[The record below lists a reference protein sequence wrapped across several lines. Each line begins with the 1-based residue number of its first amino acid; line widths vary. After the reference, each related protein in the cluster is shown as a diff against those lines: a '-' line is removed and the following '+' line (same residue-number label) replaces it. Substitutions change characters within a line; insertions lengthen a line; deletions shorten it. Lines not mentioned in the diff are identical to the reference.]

1 MYDLLQVMQQ
11 DGYLSSGELIAL
23 RKTCKELGENPVRIL
38 RSLNIASPE
47 QIQEYLQRYFRVNAL
62 SDKAISMLD
71 ESYQNYIPIDLAIH
85 YSCFGLGEENS
96 ILYVALE
103 DPSDRGAIQ
112 QLRFFLNK
120 RIIGIS
126 ATVFQLAEGL
136 SKIYRVSIP
145 NLKLTTVIERSRGVI
160 GGLRY
165 EAPFEAEAITIGED
179 FAGANLSDYDSDEV
193 SSFVSNSEMG
203 SSGKSEGHKGDDE
216 PSPDISFPEM
226 NSIAKAPDPSIG
238 FIDGSSGEIAA
249 GVLDVEDKPDIEG
262 AGLSMSPPVAEIK
275 EATAPSTEENPPSEA
290 LQSQENQTVEPA
302 EANQENPEE
311 NLLSEEAPLE
321 AAPQEGA
328 ELIEEAPLE
337 TAPQESA
344 ELSEEAPLET
354 APQESAELSEEAPL
368 ETAPQESA
376 ELSEEAQLET
386 ASTEGAELSEEAP
399 LETAPQEGAELS
411 EEAPLETASTEGAE
425 LSEEAP
431 LETAPQ
437 EGAELSEEAPLET
450 ATSEETI
457 SEETIVNNNKEMNE
471 NQISQ
476 LSSLASSALIKISLI
491 NDKDKAIEIMNS
503 ILNSHNVNVTF
514 DENNAYKITGE
525 DFSSSGDLSSVMN
538 QNENPISV
546 ALDPVLKRIL
556 KMNNSA
562 S

>member
-96 ILYVALE
+96 VLYVALE

-145 NLKLTTVIERSRGVI
+145 NLRLTTVIERSRGVI

-193 SSFVSNSEMG
+193 SSFVSNSDMG
-203 SSGKSEGHKGDDE
+203 SSGKSDGHKGDDNE

-249 GVLDVEDKPDIEG
+249 GVLDVEDKPDVEG
-262 AGLSMSPPVAEIK
+262 AGLSMSPPIAEAK
-275 EATAPSTEENPPSEA
+275 EATAPSPEVNPPSEA
-290 LQSQENQTVEPA
+290 LLSQENQTAEPA
-302 EANQENPEE
+302 EAIQESPEE

-328 ELIEEAPLE
+328 EL
-337 TAPQESA
+337 
-344 ELSEEAPLET
+344 SEEASLE
-354 APQESAELSEEAPL
+354 A
-368 ETAPQESA
+368 
-376 ELSEEAQLET
+376 
-386 ASTEGAELSEEAP
+386 
-399 LETAPQEGAELS
+399 APQEGAELS
-411 EEAPLETASTEGAE
+411 EEALLEAAPQEGAEINEEAPLETASAEETEISEEAPLETASTEEIE

-431 LETAPQ
+431 LETASSV
-437 EGAELSEEAPLET
+437 ES
-450 ATSEETI
+450 I
-457 SEETIVNNNKEMNE
+457 SEETILNNNKEMNE

-525 DFSSSGDLSSVMN
+525 DFSYSGNLSSIMN

>member
-62 SDKAISMLD
+62 SDKAISLLD
-71 ESYQNYIPIDLAIH
+71 ESYQSFIPIDLAIH

-96 ILYVALE
+96 VLYVALE
-103 DPSDRGAIQ
+103 DPSDRGTIQ

-145 NLKLTTVIERSRGVI
+145 NLRLTTVIERSRGVI

-165 EAPFEAEAITIGED
+165 EAPFEAEAITIGDD

-193 SSFVSNSEMG
+193 SSFVSSSEMG
-203 SSGKSEGHKGDDE
+203 SSVKSGDHKGEDE

-226 NSIAKAPDPSIG
+226 NSISKAPDPSIG

-249 GVLDVEDKPDIEG
+249 GVLDAEDKPDIEG
-262 AGLSMSPPVAEIK
+262 AGLSTNPPVVEAK
-275 EATAPSTEENPPSEA
+275 ESAAPPTEEENSPAET
-290 LQSQENQTVEPA
+290 LQTQENPTAEP
-302 EANQENPEE
+302 EAAVQENPEE

-321 AAPQEGA
+321 AASP
-328 ELIEEAPLE
+328 
-337 TAPQESA
+337 
-344 ELSEEAPLET
+344 
-354 APQESAELSEEAPL
+354 
-368 ETAPQESA
+368 
-376 ELSEEAQLET
+376 
-386 ASTEGAELSEEAP
+386 EGAELSEEAP
-399 LETAPQEGAELS
+399 LEAASPEGAELS
-411 EEAPLETASTEGAE
+411 EEAPLEAASPEGAELSEEAPLDVASPEGAE

-431 LETAPQ
+431 LEAASP
-437 EGAELSEEAPLET
+437 EGAELSEEAPLE
-450 ATSEETI
+450 AASPEGAELSEEAPLDVASPEGAKLSEEAPLDVASPNEII
-457 SEETIVNNNKEMNE
+457 SEETELRNNKEMNE

-476 LSSLASSALIKISLI
+476 LSSLASSALIKISMI
-491 NDKDKAIEIMNS
+491 NDKDKAIEIINS
-503 ILNSHNVNVTF
+503 ILNSHNVSVTF
-514 DENNAYKITGE
+514 DENNTYKINGE
-525 DFSSSGDLSSVMN
+525 DFSSSGDLSSIMN
-538 QNENPISV
+538 QNQSPISI

>member
-62 SDKAISMLD
+62 SDKAISLLD
-71 ESYQNYIPIDLAIH
+71 ESYQSFIPIDLAIH
-85 YSCFGLGEENS
+85 YSCIGLGEENS
-96 ILYVALE
+96 VLYVALE
-103 DPSDRGAIQ
+103 DPSDRGTIQ

-145 NLKLTTVIERSRGVI
+145 NLRLTTVIERSRGVI

-165 EAPFEAEAITIGED
+165 EAPFEAEAITIGDD

-193 SSFVSNSEMG
+193 SSFVSSSEMG
-203 SSGKSEGHKGDDE
+203 SSVKSGDHKGEDE

-226 NSIAKAPDPSIG
+226 NSISKAPDPSIG

-249 GVLDVEDKPDIEG
+249 GVLDAEDKPDIEG
-262 AGLSMSPPVAEIK
+262 AGLSTNPPVVEAK
-275 EATAPSTEENPPSEA
+275 ESAAPPTEEENSPAET
-290 LQSQENQTVEPA
+290 LQTQENPTAEP
-302 EANQENPEE
+302 EAAVQENPEE

-321 AAPQEGA
+321 AASP
-328 ELIEEAPLE
+328 
-337 TAPQESA
+337 
-344 ELSEEAPLET
+344 
-354 APQESAELSEEAPL
+354 
-368 ETAPQESA
+368 
-376 ELSEEAQLET
+376 
-386 ASTEGAELSEEAP
+386 EGAELSEEAP
-399 LETAPQEGAELS
+399 LEAASPEGAELS
-411 EEAPLETASTEGAE
+411 EEAPLEAASPEGAE

-431 LETAPQ
+431 LEGAELSEEAPLEAASP
-437 EGAELSEEAPLET
+437 EGAELSEEAPLE
-450 ATSEETI
+450 AASPEGAELSEEAPLEAASPEGAELSEEAPLEAVSPNEMI
-457 SEETIVNNNKEMNE
+457 SEETEGSKNKEMNE

-476 LSSLASSALIKISLI
+476 LSSLASSALIKISMI

-503 ILNSHNVNVTF
+503 ILNSHNASVTF
-514 DENNAYKITGE
+514 GENNTYKINGE

-538 QNENPISV
+538 QNESPISI

-556 KMNNSA
+556 KMNNSI

>member
-311 NLLSEEAPLE
+311 NLLSEDAPLE

-328 ELIEEAPLE
+328 EL
-337 TAPQESA
+337 
-344 ELSEEAPLET
+344 SEEAPLET
-354 APQESAELSEEAPL
+354 ASTEGAELSEEAP
-368 ETAPQESA
+368 
-376 ELSEEAQLET
+376 LET

-399 LETAPQEGAELS
+399 LETAPQ
-411 EEAPLETASTEGAE
+411 EGAE